1 MFKSCLDLVTFPR
14 HRELVILQSNS
25 VCCLFG
31 RRPLFRGQVWM
42 VSQKPHKGSGI
53 VLPITAISTHG
64 PNLPSEVA
72 RSTSNSSHKH
82 LRTTQ
87 TKWTYIEWRALLC
100 PPDFVPP
107 GFVDV
112 LPITHTHTHTSHM
125 CPLDFFTPRM
135 CPLDGFTPGFVHV
148 FTNTFNQ
155 VKISRVHA
163 SCMSTRCQYTWASRS
178 VSTHTPH
185 TPTNHGN
192 QVNIKRV
199 DHTWCR
205 RGVAAHTPHTPMHH
219 RNHEERARIN
229 HNYVSTRI
237 LSSWFCLFVPK
248 THTHTHTAPHTPHV
262 CKPRRGQKYSD
273 SGQAPFWTLPG
284 IASFRAALF

>member
-112 LPITHTHTHTSHM
+112 LPITHTHPHITH
-125 CPLDFFTPRM
+125 
-135 CPLDGFTPGFVHV
+135 V
-148 FTNTFNQ
+148 
-155 VKISRVHA
+155 
-163 SCMSTRCQYTWASRS
+163 STRFLYT
-178 VSTHTPH
+178 T
-185 TPTNHGN
+185 
-192 QVNIKRV
+192 
-199 DHTWCR
+199 
-205 RGVAAHTPHTPMHH
+205 
-219 RNHEERARIN
+219 
-229 HNYVSTRI
+229 YVSTRCLYTWFRPCVYI
-237 LSSWFCLFVPK
+237 HIQPSENISSARIVYVHSMSVHMGESIGF
-248 THTHTHTAPHTPHV
+248 HTHTHHTHQ
-262 CKPRRGQKYSD
+262 RTTETR
-273 SGQAPFWTLPG
+273 
-284 IASFRAALF
+284 